1 MSRSAAAT
9 AVPPGLFGIR
19 RRSKTRLVIALIFAA
34 VSVLPLLY
42 MVSLSFQPTGDIAIN
57 EAGMIPRIPSS
68 GITYRLGQR
77 TVSATTS
84 STAWSCRFAA
94 VALTLAFSSL
104 AAFAFARYKF
114 PLKEVHLLSLLG

>member
-57 EAGMIPRIPSS
+57 EAGMIPTHPVVGNYISAWTENS
-68 GITYRLGQR
+68 FGHYFFNSLV
-77 TVSATTS
+77 VSL
-84 STAWSCRFAA
+84 AA
-94 VALTLAFSSL
+94 VALTLAFS
-104 AAFAFARYKF
+104 
-114 PLKEVHLLSLLG
+114 